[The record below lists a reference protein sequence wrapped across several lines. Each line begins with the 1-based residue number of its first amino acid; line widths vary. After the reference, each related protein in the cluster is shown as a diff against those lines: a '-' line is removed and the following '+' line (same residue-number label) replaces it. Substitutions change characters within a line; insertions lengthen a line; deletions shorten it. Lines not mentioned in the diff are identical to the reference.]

1 MVAEAPLAAAVDP
14 SPRPS
19 PSAPTPPPLC
29 AILHRNN
36 GEGGMQHVG
45 CTTALRF
52 ALRSA
57 CKLGNTTLLWRALHV
72 FVHTQSISTCASTVR
87 NICASCVLPLEIT
100 DLFPLLVAVALMHN
114 GMALPPSRHPNI
126 SESPSSTRLQLPGSY
141 SLLSPCTGT
150 QQGQEEG
157 GGEGGARGGGKIKGL
172 PNMARYGAISGLSS
186 TPDAALA
193 FIAISTCSANW

>member
-1 MVAEAPLAAAVDP
+1 
-14 SPRPS
+14 
-19 PSAPTPPPLC
+19 
-29 AILHRNN
+29 
-36 GEGGMQHVG
+36 MQHVG

-57 CKLGNTTLLWRALHV
+57 CRLGNTTLLWRALHV

-157 GGEGGARGGGKIKGL
+157 GGREVQGEGV
-172 PNMARYGAISGLSS
+172 ISRDYLTWQDMG
-186 TPDAALA
+186 PYLA
-193 FIAISTCSANW
+193 CHLHQTLH